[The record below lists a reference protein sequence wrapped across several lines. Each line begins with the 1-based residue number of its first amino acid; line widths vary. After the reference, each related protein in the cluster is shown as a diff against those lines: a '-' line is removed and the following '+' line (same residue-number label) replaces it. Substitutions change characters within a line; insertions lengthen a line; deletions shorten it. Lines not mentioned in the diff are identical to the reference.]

1 LGAVACVEF
10 VEVAYP
16 SFGLTNLLDDKN
28 ARLPEGIEATYPLAQ
43 QQQLV
48 DAALAMATNLRQAG
62 HHAQPGGYA
71 AGRLRHRPGCALLPG
86 DGSASAEQGRRRKL

>member
-62 HHAQPGGYA
+62 HHAQPGWIRGWPA
-71 AGRLRHRPGCALLPG
+71 TSSPGLRALT
-86 DGSASAEQGRRRKL
+86 R